1 MPPRARP
8 HAGRSGLSTQK
19 DGTFTLDTSK
29 LATALANYPDA
40 VSGMFTKGVNGVYA
54 TVNKMVSSLT
64 TSTDPGS
71 LAGSVTRYT
80 TLQKSITDQQANLA
94 TLQSQLQDR
103 LTTQY
108 AATDAAVAPTTPRC
122 LT

>member
-1 MPPRARP
+1 
-8 HAGRSGLSTQK
+8 
-19 DGTFTLDTSK
+19 
-29 LATALANYPDA
+29 
-40 VSGMFTKGVNGVYA
+40 MFTKGVNGVYA

-108 AATDAAVAPTTPRC
+108 AATDAAVAGYNSTLSYLKQQIAVWTNSNNSNN
-122 LT
+122 